1 LKKIN
6 LKENMN
12 TIITMNKN
20 SGYIQLILGP
30 MYAGKTNE
38 LIKIANRYQI
48 IGKNIIAI
56 NHKKNIKYGSNK
68 IASHDKKVLENNI
81 NVEYLRD
88 IMDNY
93 YDKLLKADIILIEE
107 LHFFE
112 DAFEYITKWA
122 DNYHKHII
130 AVGLDGD
137 NERNIYPQI
146 EKLIPHAE
154 NVIKLTSLC
163 KLSNKPIDAPFT
175 KKIEDNKYICVSR
188 EKYLGKEAGYFEL
201 IFGPM
206 YSGKTTE
213 LMRKGN
219 IYKNIGKNVLAIN
232 HSINVRYDTNKISS
246 HDRNTWSECLI
257 LDELKK
263 LKEENRELY
272 DKADV
277 ILIEELQFFKDA
289 YNCVKDFVDND
300 NKIVIACGLDGNY
313 KREPFGAVCSLVSFA
328 DKIQKINALCHISND
343 GTPASF
349 TKRIVDN
356 NELNL
361 VGSTGKYIAVS
372 REYYNKDVN
381 IGISY
386 IWK

>member
-1 LKKIN
+1 
-6 LKENMN
+6 MN

-20 SGYIQLILGP
+20 TGYIQLILGP

-38 LIKIANRYQI
+38 LIKIANRYHI
-48 IGKNIIAI
+48 IGKNILAI
-56 NHKKNIKYGSNK
+56 NHKNNIKYGSNK

-81 NVEYLRD
+81 NVYNLKE
-88 IMDNY
+88 IMDYY

-107 LHFFE
+107 LHFFD

-122 DNYHKHII
+122 DIYQKQII

-137 NERNIYPQI
+137 NERKMYKQI
-146 EKLIPHAE
+146 EKIIPHAE
-154 NVIKLTSLC
+154 NVIKLNSLC
-163 KLSNKPIDAPFT
+163 KLSNKPTKAPFT
-175 KKIEDNKYICVSR
+175 KKISDNEFICVSR
-188 EKYLGKEAGYFEL
+188 DKYLGRESGYLEL
-201 IFGPM
+201 IIGPM
-206 YSGKTTE
+206 YAGKTTE

-232 HSINVRYDTNKISS
+232 HKINVRYDTNKISS
-246 HDRNTWSECLI
+246 HDKNTWNECLI
-257 LDELKK
+257 LDDLKK

-289 YNCVKDFVDND
+289 YNCIIDFVDND
-300 NKIVIACGLDGNY
+300 NKIVIACGLDGDY
-313 KREPFGAVCSLVSFA
+313 KREPFGAVCSLISFA
-328 DKIQKINALCHISND
+328 DKVQKINALCHISND

-349 TKRIVDN
+349 TKRIIEN

-361 VGSTGKYIAVS
+361 VGSKGKYIAVC
-372 REYYNKDVN
+372 REFYNKNLDL
-381 IGISY
+381 GINLY
-386 IWK
+386 ET

>member
-1 LKKIN
+1 
-6 LKENMN
+6 MN

-38 LIKIANRYQI
+38 LIRIANRYHI
-48 IGKNIIAI
+48 IGKNILAI
-56 NHKKNIKYGSNK
+56 NHINNIKYGSNK

-81 NVEYLRD
+81 NVNNLKEIMEYH
-88 IMDNY
+88 

-137 NERNIYPQI
+137 NERNMYPEI
-146 EKLIPHAE
+146 EKLIPNAE

-163 KLSNKPIDAPFT
+163 KLSNKPTEAPFT
-175 KKIEDNKYICVSR
+175 KKIGDNEFICVSR
-188 EKYLGKEAGYFEL
+188 DKYLGREAGYFEL
-201 IFGPM
+201 IIGPM

-246 HDRNTWSECLI
+246 HDRNTWNECLI

-272 DKADV
+272 EIADV

-300 NKIVIACGLDGNY
+300 CKIVIACGLDGDY
-313 KREPFGAVCSLVSFA
+313 RRMPFGAVCSLISIA
-328 DKIQKINALCHISND
+328 DKVQKINALCHISND

-349 TKRIVDN
+349 TKRIVEN

-372 REYYNKDVN
+372 REYYNKDSKL
-381 IGISY
+381 GISY
-386 IWK
+386 LWK